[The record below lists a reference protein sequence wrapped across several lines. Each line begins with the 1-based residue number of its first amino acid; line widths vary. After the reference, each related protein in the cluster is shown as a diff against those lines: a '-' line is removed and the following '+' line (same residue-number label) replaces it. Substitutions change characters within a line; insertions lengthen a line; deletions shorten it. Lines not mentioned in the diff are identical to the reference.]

1 MRVIKNTK
9 LRKILSQGPNYRNVW
24 LLQSEKK
31 KKYSLWFPALLKH
44 TRIQT
49 LNILSLLSKFI
60 PQIKSIILFQWVYDN
75 IFVNRKFRKN
85 AKFLSNCKINFYFW
99 ENYFLF
105 SYGEEHITSPILS
118 DKIKSKRFNS
128 TKYLIDNFCAMY
140 VEGEFGR
147 SFYDMYFTELELNF
161 RFRVIIL
168 RF

>member
-1 MRVIKNTK
+1 M
-9 LRKILSQGPNYRNVW
+9 
-24 LLQSEKK
+24 
-31 KKYSLWFPALLKH
+31 LKH

-49 LNILSLLSKFI
+49 LNILSLFSKFI

-75 IFVNRKFRKN
+75 IFVNRKVRKN

-118 DKIKSKRFNS
+118 DKIKPKRFNS

-140 VEGEFGR
+140 DEGEFGR